1 MKFMP
6 IDTLTEIITLTVGY
20 LFGSIPS
27 GLFVTWLF
35 GLKDPR
41 ESGSGNIG
49 ATNVLRLGNK
59 KAAILTLFLDVFKGI
74 LAVIFTLIFAPP
86 LVQLAGLFAVM
97 GHIWPIW
104 LGFRGGKGVATAF
117 GVILILSVPL
127 AVICLV
133 TWLVVAFTT
142 RYASLA
148 SLAAVLLA
156 PLYTA
161 FLSGENL
168 VVTCLVLAIL
178 IVWTHRQN
186 IRRLITGKES
196 KIGETISSPPL

>member
-1 MKFMP
+1 MP
-6 IDTLTEIITLTVGY
+6 LDTPTEILTLTVAY
-20 LFGSIPS
+20 LLGSIPC
-27 GLFVTWLF
+27 GLFVSWLF
-35 GLKDPR
+35 SLKDPR

-49 ATNVLRLGNK
+49 ATNILRLGNK
-59 KAAILTLFLDVFKGI
+59 KAALLTLFLDVLKGSV
-74 LAVIFTLIFAPP
+74 AVIFTLIFAPP
-86 LVQLAGLFAVM
+86 LVQLAGLIAVI

-127 AVICLV
+127 ALASLI
-133 TWLVVAFTT
+133 TWLAVAFAS

-148 SLAAVLLA
+148 SLVTVLLA

-168 VVTCLVLAIL
+168 VVTCLVIALL
-178 IVWTHRQN
+178 IVWTHRHN
-186 IRRLITGKES
+186 ISRLITGKET
-196 KIGETISSPPL
+196 KIGENNTPPLG